1 MMASG
6 LLYNNVHV
14 YLFAALFLF
23 GCGLL
28 GIIFRRTLIGM
39 LICLELV
46 MNGAGVNLVALNS
59 FSAEG
64 NAYGIAF
71 ALFIMGIAAAE
82 AAVALG
88 IIIAVFRRFGHI
100 EGGEIGEMKG

>member
-1 MMASG
+1 MTG
-6 LLYNNVHV
+6 DLLYHNLHL
-14 YLFAALFLF
+14 YLFIALFLL

-28 GIIFRRTLIGM
+28 GIIYRRTLIGM
-39 LICLELV
+39 LISMELI
-46 MNGAGVNLVALNS
+46 MNGAGLNLAALNS
-59 FSAEG
+59 FSSQG

-82 AAVALG
+82 AAIALG

-100 EGGEIGEMKG
+100 EGGEIKEMKG